1 MVRNIASWVQGAFFR
16 KTAWQAIA
24 YIQGLLCSMYID
36 FAAMKNLGDDVGV
49 VERHRNLR
57 EMIFALMRGGENNA
71 ASI

>member
-1 MVRNIASWVQGAFFR
+1 
-16 KTAWQAIA
+16 
-24 YIQGLLCSMYID
+24 MYID

-57 EMIFALMRGGENNA
+57 EMIFALMRGGEINA